1 MFGFQGGLKRSLD
14 NKEKRLKTSHA
25 DGLPPYDL
33 VSKNLLT
40 PLQGQISDEAH
51 DVSEDLYKHIG
62 ESPAFA
68 RILSNLSDDEFAHL
82 NKKQTA
88 HLIMLLSDGLTK
100 EVHDRAARLAGK
112 AYMLLGLDL
121 LSLMGIYEY
130 YEKKIQHVVN
140 DHMEDPED
148 RELLIE
154 TIHQRIHLDIEEQV
168 KYYIEANAEI
178 NAAFQKL
185 AKRVMPTDNLGE
197 SVRGALKVISDLPGG
212 VLALFS
218 RVDEAGDLQIEQ
230 TCGIAAKQYLQAIE
244 SGATHKISIDPQS
257 PYGRGPAGCAWRSGE
272 IVTIDA
278 WRRAGKTVQ
287 PWKKLWTALG
297 ISSIAAIPLLDT
309 AGRTTALIYLYS
321 AWPGYF
327 SVEAISSFLTNAQ
340 QVMSH
345 ALGPLMFTP
354 VIPFQDQ
361 IYYRQMLREGNIQ
374 ILYQPII
381 SLRDGTL
388 VKAEALAR
396 LIGTE
401 SEVIPPNRFLPTLSQ
416 QEFLRLF
423 ELGLTQAC
431 KDYHFFSS
439 HGIDPVIT
447 INFPVAVADDSRCK
461 SMVFEILDE
470 HNMPYDKLQLEIMET
485 KDSPDVGVNKSDFF
499 EAMNH
504 SGIQIVEDD
513 LGSGHSSLLRLDQDP
528 FSEVKIDQGLVSG
541 RISDPKR
548 VVEFIHYLTRLAH
561 AVDLR
566 VTVEGLENDGL
577 IEAAAIL
584 GAEYGQGYA
593 ISKPIAPAEII
604 AWNKT
609 FKYPCDSTNP
619 RTNLGAI
626 AASYGA

>member
-1 MFGFQGGLKRSLD
+1 M
-14 NKEKRLKTSHA
+14 KTSHA

-33 VSKNLLT
+33 ASNKLLVT
-40 PLQGQISDEAH
+40 IQEQISDQAL
-51 DVSEDLYKHIG
+51 DFSGDLYQHMG
-62 ESPAFA
+62 ESPALA
-68 RILSNLSDDEFAHL
+68 KILSNLSDDEFAHL
-82 NKKQTA
+82 HKKQA
-88 HLIMLLSDGLTK
+88 VHLIMLLSDGLTK
-100 EVHDRAARLAGK
+100 EAHCRAARSAGK
-112 AYMLLGLDL
+112 AHMLVGVDFLSL
-121 LSLMGIYEY
+121 LSIYDY
-130 YEKKIQHVVN
+130 YEKKILNVVY

-148 RELLIE
+148 RELLME
-154 TIHQRIHLDIEEQV
+154 TIHQRIHLDIEEQA
-168 KYYIEANAEI
+168 KYYVEANAEI
-178 NAAFQKL
+178 NAAFQKF
-185 AKRVMPTDNLGE
+185 AKRVMTTDNLGE
-197 SVRGALKVISDLPGG
+197 AVRGALKVISDLPGG
-212 VLALFS
+212 VIALFA
-218 RVDEAGDLQIEQ
+218 RVDEDGDLQIEQ
-230 TCGIAAKQYLQAIE
+230 TCGIAAKQYQQAIE
-244 SGATHKISIDPQS
+244 SDAAHKISIDPQS
-257 PYGRGPAGCAWRSGE
+257 PYGRGPGGCAWRSGE

-287 PWKKLWTALG
+287 PWKKLWASLG
-297 ISSIAAIPLLDT
+297 LSSIASIPLLDN

-327 SVEAISSFLTNAQ
+327 SVEAISSFLINAQ

-345 ALGPLMFTP
+345 TLGRLMSTP
-354 VIPFQDQ
+354 VIPFRDQ

-381 SLRDGTL
+381 NLRDGTL
-388 VKAEALAR
+388 VKVEALAR
-396 LIGTE
+396 LIGTD
-401 SEVIPPNRFLPTLSQ
+401 SEVIPPYRFLPALSQ
-416 QEFLRLF
+416 QELLRLF

-439 HGIDPVIT
+439 QGVDTVIT
-447 INFPVAVADDSRCK
+447 INFPAAVADDARCK
-461 SMVFEILDE
+461 RMVFEILDE

-485 KDSPDVGVNKSDFF
+485 KDSPDDGVNKSDFF

-593 ISKPIAPAEII
+593 ISEPITPAEII

-609 FKYPCDSTNP
+609 FKYPCDSTSP
-619 RTNLGAI
+619 RTDLGAI
-626 AASYGA
+626 AASYVA